1 MTCYIWNVIHI
12 CRYRIFKDYVKSVIS
27 EMDIRTDRTRVG
39 LLTFNEDVNVRFN
52 LNAYSTKEDILQA
65 VERQVK

>member
-1 MTCYIWNVIHI
+1 
-12 CRYRIFKDYVKSVIS
+12 
-27 EMDIRTDRTRVG
+27 MDIRTDRTRVG